1 MHLFRHTLH
10 KWLSLGTALILPNSP
25 VQAISEAHPVIL
37 EETSGYPAVL
47 ANESDPQLVARALKC
62 RSTAGI
68 TARARLH
75 EPCQRLA
82 RDVQERDAKC
92 SVGEQAELLRAPVL
106 LPSLLL
112 REPLA

>member
-10 KWLSLGTALILPNSP
+10 KGLRLGTALILPNSP
-25 VQAISEAHPVIL
+25 IQAIPEPNAIVL

-68 TARARLH
+68 TARLH
-75 EPCQRLA
+75 EVCQRIA

-92 SVGEQAELLRAPVL
+92 SLGEQAELLRPPVL

>member
-1 MHLFRHTLH
+1 MHLFRHTLN
-10 KWLSLGTALILPNSP
+10 KWFRLVTALLPNSP
-25 VQAISEAHPVIL
+25 IQAISEPNAIVL
-37 EETSGYPAVL
+37 EETSGYPPIFIDEL
-47 ANESDPQLVARALKC
+47 HPQLVARALKC

-68 TARARLH
+68 TATLD
-75 EPCQRLA
+75 EISQRLA
-82 RDVQERDAKC
+82 RDVQERHTKC